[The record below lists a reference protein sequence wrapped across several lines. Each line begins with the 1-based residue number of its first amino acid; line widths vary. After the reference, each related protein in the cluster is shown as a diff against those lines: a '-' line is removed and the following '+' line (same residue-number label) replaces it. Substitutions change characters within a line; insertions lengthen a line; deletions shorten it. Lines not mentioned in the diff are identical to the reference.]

1 MLSIIVDSCIVLN
14 SYTLVSLV
22 LFANRAPL
30 QYYTELL
37 IFLPLAVLIHCIINM
52 KLGLYREVGRYAGLT
67 QAMKIVRASVLTS
80 LLLLIAG
87 VVSMPSSRPHAAAL
101 VSMGGVLAFVLMAS
115 VRFYPRVFYERSLRE
130 IKPRQR
136 MLIVGAGTAGEMVF
150 RDIQRERRADME
162 VTAFADDNREL
173 EGMEIHGVPIHTPVN
188 RVPEISAANGID
200 EILIAIPSA
209 GLEDFRRLWKICAQ
223 SRLPVKTIRPI
234 QSILFG
240 RVGLE
245 QIKEISIEDL
255 LGRQPV
261 YSDYSK
267 IGDFIKER
275 VVLITGAGG
284 SIGSELAI
292 QIGDH
297 KPKFI
302 VLLDHDES
310 ALYHVHEKLSQ
321 NLTQNH
327 ALSIASVRA
336 EERIDTIFQH
346 YRPQIVF
353 HAAAYKH
360 VPLLEL
366 SPDEAVLNNVLG
378 TFNIARMAGVYG
390 CDCFVN
396 ISTDKAVEPI
406 NVLGAT
412 KRLGELIT
420 AELGRLYPET
430 KYCSVRFGNVLDSR
444 GSVIPV
450 FREQISGGGPVTV
463 THPEATRYFML
474 ISEAADLVLQAAAF
488 QEKKAIYVLDMGNPV
503 NILELANQ
511 MIGMMRPQ
519 RKVDVVFTGLR
530 PGEKV
535 NEKLFDMGE
544 EQIQSEHPRILRV
557 QQKEETVT
565 RILEQLPELFR
576 DAFAMDCQAIR
587 RRLNLWFPTFQYY
600 AQNTKILDLPG
611 RGDITSTPQSC
622 DRKSD
627 SQDSPDDCYSYQWRA
642 AR

>member
-1 MLSIIVDSCIVLN
+1 M
-14 SYTLVSLV
+14 
-22 LFANRAPL
+22 AA
-30 QYYTELL
+30 
-37 IFLPLAVLIHCIINM
+37 
-52 KLGLYREVGRYAGLT
+52 
-67 QAMKIVRASVLTS
+67 
-80 LLLLIAG
+80 LLLLAVGMI
-87 VVSMPSSRPHAAAL
+87 SMSSSRTHVTAMVPI
-101 VSMGGVLAFVLMAS
+101 GGVIAFVLMAS

-136 MLIVGAGTAGEMVF
+136 LLIVGAGAAGEMVF
-150 RDIQRERRADME
+150 RDIQKERRAEIE

-173 EGMEIHGVPIHTPVN
+173 EGMEIHGVPIHTPVD

-209 GLEDFRRLWKICAQ
+209 GLEDFRRLWRICAQ
-223 SRLPVKTIRPI
+223 GDVPVKTIRPI
-234 QSILFG
+234 QSIHFG

-261 YSDYSK
+261 HSDYSK

-284 SIGSELAI
+284 SIGSELAT
-292 QIGDH
+292 QIGYH
-297 KPKFI
+297 NPRSI

-321 NLTQNH
+321 NLCQNH
-327 ALSIASVRA
+327 SLSIASVRS
-336 EERIDTIFQH
+336 EERIDTIFQR
-346 YRPQIVF
+346 YRPQLVF

-366 SPDEAVLNNVLG
+366 HPDEAVLNNVLG
-378 TFNIARMAGVYG
+378 TLNIARMAGIYG

-420 AELGRLYPET
+420 VELGRLYPET

-474 ISEAADLVLQAAAF
+474 ISEAVDLVLQAAAF
-488 QEKKAIYVLDMGNPV
+488 PERNAIYVLDMGNPV
-503 NILELANQ
+503 RILDLATQ

-519 RKVDVVFTGLR
+519 QKVDVVFTGLR

-535 NEKLFDMGE
+535 NEKLFNMGE
-544 EQIQSEHPRILRV
+544 DQIQSEHPRILRA

-565 RILEQLPELFR
+565 WILDQLAELFR
-576 DAFAMDCQAIR
+576 DAFAQDCQAIQR
-587 RRLNLWFPTFQYY
+587 SLKQWFPTFQCP
-600 AQNTKILDLPG
+600 AQKTKILDLPG

-622 DRKSD
+622 ESKSD
-627 SQDSPDDCYSYQWRA
+627 FQESPDDFYSYPWRA

>member
-1 MLSIIVDSCIVLN
+1 M
-14 SYTLVSLV
+14 
-22 LFANRAPL
+22 
-30 QYYTELL
+30 
-37 IFLPLAVLIHCIINM
+37 IFLPLAVLIHCIINL

-67 QAMKIVRASVLTS
+67 QAMKMIRAGAMAA
-80 LLLLIAG
+80 LLLLAVGMI
-87 VVSMPSSRPHAAAL
+87 SMSSSRTHITAMVPI
-101 VSMGGVLAFVLMAS
+101 GGVIAFVLMAC

-136 MLIVGAGTAGEMVF
+136 LLIVGAGAAGEMLS
-150 RDIQRERRADME
+150 RDIQKERRADME

-173 EGMEIHGVPIHTPVN
+173 EGMEIHGVPINTPVN
-188 RVPEISAANGID
+188 RVPEISVANSID

-209 GLEDFRRLWKICAQ
+209 GLDDFRRLWRICAQ
-223 SRLPVKTIRPI
+223 SGLPVKTIRPI
-234 QSILFG
+234 QSIHFG
-240 RVGLE
+240 RVELE
-245 QIKEISIEDL
+245 QLKEISIEDL

-261 YSDYSK
+261 HSDYSK
-267 IGDFIKER
+267 ISDFIKER

-284 SIGSELAI
+284 SIGSELAT
-292 QIGDH
+292 QIGH
-297 KPKFI
+297 HNPKSI

-321 NLTQNH
+321 NLCQNH
-327 ALSIASVRA
+327 ALSIASVRS
-336 EERIDTIFQH
+336 EERIDAIFQR
-346 YRPQIVF
+346 YRPQLVF

-366 SPDEAVLNNVLG
+366 NSDEAVLNNVLG

-474 ISEAADLVLQAAAF
+474 ISEAVDLVLQAAAF
-488 QEKKAIYVLDMGNPV
+488 PERNAIYVLDMGNPV
-503 NILELANQ
+503 RILDLANQ
-511 MIGMMRPQ
+511 MIDMMRPQ
-519 RKVDVVFTGLR
+519 QKVDVVFTGLR

-544 EQIQSEHPRILRV
+544 DQIQSEHPRILRA

-565 RILEQLPELFR
+565 RILDQLPELFR
-576 DAFAMDCQAIR
+576 DAFAQDCQAIR

-600 AQNTKILDLPG
+600 AQNTKILDLPE

-627 SQDSPDDCYSYQWRA
+627 YQEIPDDCYSYQW
-642 AR
+642 